1 MTYIILRCPHCLE
14 PNLYEKQTENI
25 SCIDCGE
32 LIETN
37 LTQ

>member
-1 MTYIILRCPHCLE
+1 MTYTLFKCTFCFE
-14 PNLYEKQTENI
+14 PNIYEKQKENI